1 MTLQRV
7 GILHDSAS
15 PFAER
20 AEALAMRHQLP
31 LIAIEQADSAALLL
45 ILDQDGLALHSMDA
59 AGEQPLRIDFGHGRL
74 DYRRRHGGGTQE
86 PLARAVGL
94 RGGFRPQLLDAT
106 GGFGTDAFV
115 LASLGCQVTLCE
127 RSPVM
132 AALLA
137 DALARAGQKA
147 ELSAIA
153 ARITLRQCDARDEL
167 ASGRQH
173 DVICLDPMFPPR
185 RKSALPRRTMVQ
197 LQQLVGHDEDADAL
211 LPLALEQARYRVVVK
226 RPRQAPLLAG
236 LTAHHSL
243 EGSSCRFDVY
253 TLRKL
258 PSKQEAAE
266 AASTS

>member
-1 MTLQRV
+1 MTPQSV
-7 GILHDSAS
+7 GILHDPAS
-15 PFAER
+15 PFAGP
-20 AEALAMRHQLP
+20 AEALALRHRLP
-31 LIAIEQADSAALLL
+31 LITAGQADSVTLLL
-45 ILDQDGLALHSMDA
+45 ILDQDGLALHSRSA
-59 AGEQPLRIDFGHGRL
+59 AGEQPLRIDFGHGGL

-86 PLARAVGL
+86 PLAKAVGL

-106 GGFGTDAFV
+106 GGFGNDSFV
-115 LASLGCQVTLCE
+115 LASLGCPVTLCE

-137 DALARAGQKA
+137 DALARAGQNPA
-147 ELSAIA
+147 LAAIA
-153 ARITLRQCDARDEL
+153 ARITLLQGDARDEL
-167 ASGRQH
+167 ARGRQH

-211 LPLALEQARYRVVVK
+211 LPLALERARYRVVVK
-226 RPRQAPLLAG
+226 RPRQAPPLAG
-236 LTAHHSL
+236 LAAHHSF

-258 PSKQEAAE
+258 PSKQELAE
-266 AASTS
+266 AASSS